1 MRKQGRG
8 GCLFFGLL
16 CFIAGIVAGRSYFKD
31 RPAGA
36 IVNPAPPVIRP
47 TPAPAAT
54 PVPLP
59 EKIIIPPRTRE
70 VARLYNGIQ
79 VRSALEAEPG
89 RLASQERETPA
100 SYALDLKLQ
109 IKEPVASKTLPEL
122 TASAPTLAAQIPKLA
137 KLLETA
143 QVSKFYFGIYQLKTD
158 LLRQNLTRLDALL
171 APDTFYDTE
180 TVLELQDPDSQRRA
194 LLIQT
199 DMDVDSDGSDPD
211 RVNDIDSS
219 DPNFQALTSY
229 KWPKRTAAS
238 SAFLKPRQDR
248 LTRLE
253 SDLRDP
259 RLGAARR
266 RDLTGAAEALRNE
279 IYQLQHYSSLVAKT
293 DPFIVLPGFMARQNG
308 HPYQPKLGDYAVVI
322 AGDKLYPAIFGD
334 IGPSYKLGEAS
345 LRLAQA
351 VDARATATQSPVN
364 DLKITYLV
372 FPGSADNPPAPP
384 DLPKMRARCQALLDE
399 IGGGKSPVYEWANL
413 IPTPTPTPTP
423 TPVPTPTPTP
433 TALPTPTPVVS
444 PTPTPPKPA

>member
-1 MRKQGRG
+1 MKRQGRG

-16 CFIAGIVAGRSYFKD
+16 CFIAGIAASKYWSGRAVV
-31 RPAGA
+31 RPVEP
-36 IVNPAPPVIRP
+36 IHVIP
-47 TPAPAAT
+47 TPT
-54 PVPLP
+54 PTPTP
-59 EKIIIPPRTRE
+59 EKIVIPPRTRD

-79 VRSALEAEPG
+79 VRSALESEPG

-122 TASAPTLAAQIPKLA
+122 AASAPTLAAVLPKLP
-137 KLLETA
+137 KLLEA
-143 QVSKFYFGIYQLKTD
+143 AEVSKFYSSIYQLKTD

-180 TVLELQDPDSQRRA
+180 TVLELQDPDTHRRA

-199 DMDVDSDGSDPD
+199 DMDVDSDGSDAD
-211 RVNDIDSS
+211 RLLDVDSS
-219 DPNFQALTSY
+219 DPNFQPLTSY
-229 KWPKRTAAS
+229 KWPKRTAVQS
-238 SAFLKPRQDR
+238 PLLKPRQDR
-248 LTRLE
+248 LAKAE

-259 RLGAARR
+259 RLSPARR
-266 RDLTGAAEALRNE
+266 RELTAAAEVLRNDV
-279 IYQLQHYSSLVAKT
+279 YQLQHYSSLIART

-308 HPYQPKLGDYAVVI
+308 HPFQPKLGDYAVVI
-322 AGDKLYPAIFGD
+322 AGDRLYPAIFGD

-351 VDARATATQSPVN
+351 VNPRATPAQSPVN

-372 FPGSADNPPAPP
+372 FPGSADTPAGPP
-384 DLPKMRARCQALLDE
+384 DLGKIRARCQALLDE
-399 IGGGKSPVYEWANL
+399 IGGGKGPLYEWANL

-423 TPVPTPTPTP
+423 IPTPTPTV
-433 TALPTPTPVVS
+433 LPTPTPAV
-444 PTPTPPKPA
+444 TPTPPKPA